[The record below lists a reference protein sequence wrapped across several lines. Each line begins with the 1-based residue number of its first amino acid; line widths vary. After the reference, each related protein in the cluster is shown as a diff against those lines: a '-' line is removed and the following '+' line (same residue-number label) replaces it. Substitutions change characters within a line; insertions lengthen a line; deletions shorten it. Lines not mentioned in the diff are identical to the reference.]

1 MIQDPVRKK
10 VPGTPSALSVA
21 RIEDRPASFPPPSKV
36 RAMTL
41 LVVGSRV
48 TSTPVSEAGGH
59 PAGML
64 VRVAVADVDDVV
76 PPVGRGEVPVGR
88 TEVDPPVVRVV
99 VAEGVRDVLAGV
111 AVDVG
116 DGVGETHAV
125 LARVDAGVMTLIDVD
140 GCADDAVVPA
150 AVLAAVLAGVLA
162 GGDAVSW
169 PQAATTM
176 DRAIPMAR
184 RGAREVMH
192 RVCAPVMDAGQ
203 G

>member
-1 MIQDPVRKK
+1 M
-10 VPGTPSALSVA
+10 
-21 RIEDRPASFPPPSKV
+21 
-36 RAMTL
+36 
-41 LVVGSRV
+41 
-48 TSTPVSEAGGH
+48 
-59 PAGML
+59 
-64 VRVAVADVDDVV
+64 
-76 PPVGRGEVPVGR
+76 
-88 TEVDPPVVRVV
+88 VRVV

-150 AVLAAVLAGVLA
+150 AVLA